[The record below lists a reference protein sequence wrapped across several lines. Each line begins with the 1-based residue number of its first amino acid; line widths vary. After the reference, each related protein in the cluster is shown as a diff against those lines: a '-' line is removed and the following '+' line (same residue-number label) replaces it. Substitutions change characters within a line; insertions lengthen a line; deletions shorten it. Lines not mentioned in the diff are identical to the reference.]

1 MHTIKYAQYRE
12 GNRYDERAMFLYCKA
27 FFNISFSRSVGILGL
42 KFMQL
47 SYDTDYLSDNASVD
61 EIRKLFDKLTE
72 DEITRAQ
79 DMFASFRRKALQ
91 RKSSVYRLS
100 SRRLSDT
107 TGMLIHAAESVRNLS
122 LSELKK

>member
-1 MHTIKYAQYRE
+1 MYLPFYILDVQMVSYPIEE
-12 GNRYDERAMFLYCKA
+12 GKKDRLKDA
-27 FFNISFSRSVGILGL
+27 VGILGL

-122 LSELKK
+122 LSELKE